1 LAFQCSGNFFVHA
14 THNVNAAGVFFAGA
28 LHVHKRLNV
37 VGKLHYVYLV
47 RDEGILA
54 GAVALK
60 KDLLDSFFT

>member
-1 LAFQCSGNFFVHA
+1 LGNFLIQVAHNLNA
-14 THNVNAAGVFFAGA
+14 TGVFFAGA

-47 RDEGILA
+47 RNEGVFA

-60 KDLLDSFFT
+60 KDLLDGFFT